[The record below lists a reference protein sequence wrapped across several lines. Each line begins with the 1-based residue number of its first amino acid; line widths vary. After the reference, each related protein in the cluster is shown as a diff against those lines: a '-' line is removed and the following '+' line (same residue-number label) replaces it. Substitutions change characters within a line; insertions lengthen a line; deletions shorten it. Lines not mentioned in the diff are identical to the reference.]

1 MKSVGKKCRVTSTPK
16 GLNNQIKLWVSINKE
31 HGIEFDER
39 YLFWCST
46 PLGLV
51 FYVVVVLLP
60 TDFIG
65 GYLCLTLRVF
75 FPIIDYQCIKTCTER
90 SRGKWNFSI
99 NHSFEF
105 FRWDSL
111 LFFRM
116 CSFIYYA
123 ISNSHYINMIW
134 MCDHFN
140 FDDSLGNLNF

>member
-1 MKSVGKKCRVTSTPK
+1 MARIYLTVYWWHTLRNINSKNPAMRDLIRISPMKSVGKKCRVTSTPK

-90 SRGKWNFSI
+90 SRGKWILLGMSAMPSSLEHCRMTTQ
-99 NHSFEF
+99 NH
-105 FRWDSL
+105 W
-111 LFFRM
+111 
-116 CSFIYYA
+116 
-123 ISNSHYINMIW
+123 
-134 MCDHFN
+134 
-140 FDDSLGNLNF
+140 